1 MVYFINRG
9 AAAYLAVYV
18 SLVLLSPKIAA
29 LLSNHFGKKVK

>member
-1 MVYFINRG
+1 MVYLANQG